1 MGHIEPARIVRVLAL
16 ATSVAALS
24 LGCAEGEVGSWED
37 LGPSTDSI
45 INGAAYDGDP
55 ATVYLM
61 TDGRFMCTGSLIA
74 PRVVLTA
81 RHCIDNDG
89 SRTPANRLSVGTGA
103 EANGSSVYA
112 RVTDVRTTSGDMF
125 DGNDIAVLLLD
136 RAGALTPYAW
146 SRTAPTL
153 GEAVVGIGYGQTD
166 GSRRGLPAGRKF
178 RGTGTIGRVLAKEV
192 QTARPL
198 PCYGDSGGPMF
209 NRAGRVIG
217 VVSRGTASTCE
228 GGVAVYTRTDAHA
241 ALIDDA
247 IAATGGGAME
257 PPPMEPPPGGMEP
270 PPMEPPPGGMEP
282 PPGGMMPPGGMEP
295 PPAEPPP
302 AEPPPAGAIDICA
315 SPYTGTIDVGATLTF
330 TCHVAA
336 NRDVVLATSAPQEIL
351 TQLTI
356 EGRTYEPRFEADAQY
371 GFRRRAVDTPFS
383 VTVRGS
389 NRFRPMPIYVGVFA
403 R

>member
-1 MGHIEPARIVRVLAL
+1 MGHIEPARVARLGLFALAL
-16 ATSVAALS
+16 V
-24 LGCAEGEVGSWED
+24 GCAEGEVGAWED

-74 PRVVLTA
+74 PKVVLTA
-81 RHCIDNDG
+81 RHCIENG
-89 SRTPANRLSVGTGA
+89 GARTAASRLSVGTGPQ
-103 EANGSSVYA
+103 ANGSAVYA
-112 RVTDVRTTSGDMF
+112 RVTEVRTTSGDMF
-125 DGNDIAVLLLD
+125 DGNDIAVVLLD

-178 RGTGTIGRVLAKEV
+178 RGTGSIGRVLAKEV
-192 QTARPL
+192 YTARPL

-241 ALIDDA
+241 ALIDGA
-247 IAATGGGAME
+247 IAATGGGGMEPPAME
-257 PPPMEPPPGGMEP
+257 PPAMEPPAMEP
-270 PPMEPPPGGMEP
+270 PAMEP
-282 PPGGMMPPGGMEP
+282 PPGGMEP

-315 SPYTGTIDVGATLTF
+315 RPYTGTIDVGATLTF
-330 TCHVAA
+330 TCHIAA

-356 EGRTYEPRFEADAQY
+356 EGRTYEPRFEADAEY

-389 NRFRPMPIYVGVFA
+389 NRFRPMPIYVGVFT